1 MNNESLPFISTT
13 VGRTSAEGTFID
25 SNSFSKSQI
34 DNQKTRY
41 QLVIMNSDYE
51 NSFKFLNEA
60 SNEFELG
67 VTKFSETRLT

>member
-1 MNNESLPFISTT
+1 
-13 VGRTSAEGTFID
+13 
-25 SNSFSKSQI
+25 
-34 DNQKTRY
+34 
-41 QLVIMNSDYE
+41 MNSNYE